1 MKETE
6 QMSTSIVYVII
17 GALGTG
23 LWNVFI
29 SSASRQMHPLLG
41 ALITE
46 LTAFSAGALIFLPVL
61 SSGFPRVSLRAVIM
75 CMLAGLS
82 VLLADFFILKAY
94 KQGVPISVGGPIIIG
109 GSIVV
114 VTLVG
119 LFLGEKITWL
129 KAVSILMIVSGASIL
144 GRLSR

>member
-1 MKETE
+1 
-6 QMSTSIVYVII
+6 MSTNILFVII

-46 LTAFSAGALIFLPVL
+46 LTAFTAGALIFLPVL
-61 SSGFPRVSLRAVIM
+61 SGGFPKVSFRAVIM

-94 KQGVPISVGGPIIIG
+94 KQGVQISIGGPIIIG

-114 VTLVG
+114 VTLMG
-119 LFLGEKITWL
+119 LFLGERLTLL
-129 KAVSILMIVSGASIL
+129 KALSILMIVSGASIL
-144 GRLSR
+144 GSLSR

>member
-1 MKETE
+1 
-6 QMSTSIVYVII
+6 MSTNILYVVI

-61 SSGFPRVSLRAVIM
+61 SSGFPKVSLKAVGL

-94 KQGVPISVGGPIIIG
+94 KQGVPISIGGPIIIG
-109 GSIVV
+109 GSIIV
-114 VTLVG
+114 VTLMGV
-119 LFLGEKITWL
+119 LLGEKMTLL
-129 KAVSILMIVSGASIL
+129 KAVCILMIVSGASIL
-144 GRLSR
+144 GSLSR

>member
-1 MKETE
+1 
-6 QMSTSIVYVII
+6 MSTNILFVII

-46 LTAFSAGALIFLPVL
+46 LTAFSAGALFFLPVL
-61 SSGFPRVSLRAVIM
+61 SGGFPKASFKAVIM

-94 KQGVPISVGGPIIIG
+94 KQGVQISIGGPIIIG

-114 VTLVG
+114 VTLMG
-119 LFLGEKITWL
+119 LFLGERMTLL
-129 KAVSILMIVSGASIL
+129 KALSILMIVSGASIL
-144 GRLSR
+144 GSLSR

>member
-144 GRLSR
+144 GSLSR

>member
-1 MKETE
+1 
-6 QMSTSIVYVII
+6 MSTNILYVII
-17 GALGTG
+17 GAIGTG

-46 LTAFSAGALIFLPVL
+46 LTAFTAGALIFLPVV
-61 SSGFPRVSLRAVIM
+61 SSGFPKVSFKAVGM

-94 KQGVPISVGGPIIIG
+94 KQGVQISIGGPIIIG
-109 GSIVV
+109 GSIIV
-114 VTLVG
+114 VTLMGV
-119 LFLGEKITWL
+119 FLGEKITLL
-129 KAVSILMIVSGASIL
+129 KALSILMIVSGASIL
-144 GRLSR
+144 GSLSH

>member
-1 MKETE
+1 
-6 QMSTSIVYVII
+6 MSINIVYVVI

-46 LTAFSAGALIFLPVL
+46 LTAFTAGALIFLPVL
-61 SSGFPRVSLRAVIM
+61 SGGFPKVTFRAVVL

-82 VLLADFFILKAY
+82 VLLADYFILKAY
-94 KQGVPISVGGPIIIG
+94 KLGLQISIGGPIIIG
-109 GSIVV
+109 GSIIV
-114 VTLVG
+114 VTLMG
-119 LFLGEKITWL
+119 LFLGEKMTVL
-129 KAVSILMIVSGASIL
+129 KAASILMIVCGASIL
-144 GRLSR
+144 GSR

>member
-1 MKETE
+1 
-6 QMSTSIVYVII
+6 MSTNILYVII
-17 GALGTG
+17 GAIGTG

-46 LTAFSAGALIFLPVL
+46 LTAFTAGALIFLPVV
-61 SSGFPRVSLRAVIM
+61 SSGFPKVSFKAVGM

-94 KQGVPISVGGPIIIG
+94 KQGVQISIGGPIIIG
-109 GSIVV
+109 GSIIV
-114 VTLVG
+114 VTLMGV
-119 LFLGEKITWL
+119 FLGEKMNLL

-144 GRLSR
+144 GSLSH

>member
-1 MKETE
+1 
-6 QMSTSIVYVII
+6 MSTKILFVII

-46 LTAFSAGALIFLPVL
+46 LTAFSAGALIFLPVV
-61 SSGFPRVSLRAVIM
+61 SSGFPKVSLKAVGL

-94 KQGVPISVGGPIIIG
+94 KQGMPVSIGGPIIIG

-114 VTLVG
+114 VTLMG
-119 LFLGEKITWL
+119 LFMGEKMTVL
-129 KAVSILMIVSGASIL
+129 KAASIL
-144 GRLSR
+144 

>member
-1 MKETE
+1 
-6 QMSTSIVYVII
+6 MSTSIVYVII

-61 SSGFPRVSLRAVIM
+61 SAGFPRVSFKAVAL

-82 VLLADFFILKAY
+82 VLMADFFILKAY
-94 KQGVPISVGGPIIIG
+94 KQGVPISIGGPIIIG

-114 VTLVG
+114 VTLMG

-129 KAVSILMIVSGASIL
+129 KAVSILMIVCGASIL
-144 GRLSR
+144 GSLSR

>member
-1 MKETE
+1 
-6 QMSTSIVYVII
+6 MSTSILYVII

-61 SSGFPRVSLRAVIM
+61 SSGFPKVSLRAVIM

-94 KQGVPISVGGPIIIG
+94 KQGVLISIGGPIIIG

-114 VTLVG
+114 VTLMG
-119 LFLGEKITWL
+119 IFLGEKITWL
-129 KAVSILMIVSGASIL
+129 KAASILMIVCGASIL
-144 GRLSR
+144 GSLSR

>member
-1 MKETE
+1 
-6 QMSTSIVYVII
+6 MSTSILYVII

-46 LTAFSAGALIFLPVL
+46 LTAFTAGALIFLPVV
-61 SSGFPRVSLRAVIM
+61 SSGFPKVSFKAVGM

-94 KQGVPISVGGPIIIG
+94 KQGVPISIGGPIIIG
-109 GSIVV
+109 GSIIV
-114 VTLVG
+114 VTLMGV
-119 LFLGEKITWL
+119 FLGEKMTLL
-129 KAVSILMIVSGASIL
+129 KALSILMIVSGASIL
-144 GRLSR
+144 GSLSR

>member
-1 MKETE
+1 
-6 QMSTSIVYVII
+6 MSTNILYVII
-17 GALGTG
+17 GAIGTG

-46 LTAFSAGALIFLPVL
+46 LTAFTAGALIFLPVV
-61 SSGFPRVSLRAVIM
+61 SSGFPKVSFKAVGM

-94 KQGVPISVGGPIIIG
+94 KQGVQISIGGPIIIG
-109 GSIVV
+109 GSIIV
-114 VTLVG
+114 VTLMGV
-119 LFLGEKITWL
+119 FLGEKMTLL
-129 KAVSILMIVSGASIL
+129 KALSILMIVSGASIL
-144 GRLSR
+144 GSLSH

>member
-1 MKETE
+1 
-6 QMSTSIVYVII
+6 MSTNIVYVII

-29 SSASRQMHPLLG
+29 SSASRQMHPLMG

-46 LTAFSAGALIFLPVL
+46 LTAFTVGALIFLPMV
-61 SSGFPRVSLRAVIM
+61 SSGFPKVSFKAVGM

-94 KQGVPISVGGPIIIG
+94 KQGVQISIGGPIIIG

-114 VTLVG
+114 VTLMG
-119 LFLGEKITWL
+119 LFLGEKITLL
-129 KAVSILMIVSGASIL
+129 KAVSILMIVCGASIL
-144 GRLSR
+144 GSLSR

>member
-1 MKETE
+1 
-6 QMSTSIVYVII
+6 MSTSILYVII

-46 LTAFSAGALIFLPVL
+46 LTAFTAGALIFLPVI
-61 SSGFPRVSLRAVIM
+61 SKGFPKVSLNAVVM

-94 KQGVPISVGGPIIIG
+94 KQGVPISIGGPIIIG

-119 LFLGEKITWL
+119 LFLGERLTVL

-144 GRLSR
+144 GSLSR

>member
-1 MKETE
+1 
-6 QMSTSIVYVII
+6 MSTSVFYVII

-46 LTAFSAGALIFLPVL
+46 LTAFTAGALIFLPVV
-61 SSGFPRVSLRAVIM
+61 SRGFPKVSLKAVGM

-94 KQGVPISVGGPIIIG
+94 KQGVPISIGGPIIIG
-109 GSIVV
+109 GSIIV
-114 VTLVG
+114 VTLMGV
-119 LFLGEKITWL
+119 FLGEKMNLL
-129 KAVSILMIVSGASIL
+129 KALSILMIVSGASIL
-144 GRLSR
+144 GSLSR

>member
-1 MKETE
+1 
-6 QMSTSIVYVII
+6 MSTSIVYVII

-46 LTAFSAGALIFLPVL
+46 LTAFSVGALIFLPVL
-61 SSGFPRVSLRAVIM
+61 SSGFPRVSLRAVVM

-94 KQGVPISVGGPIIIG
+94 KQGVPISIGGPIIIG

-114 VTLVG
+114 VTLMG

-129 KAVSILMIVSGASIL
+129 KAASILMIVCGASIL
-144 GRLSR
+144 GNLSR

>member
-1 MKETE
+1 
-6 QMSTSIVYVII
+6 MSTSIVYVII

-46 LTAFSAGALIFLPVL
+46 LTAFSVGALIFLPVL
-61 SSGFPRVSLRAVIM
+61 SSGFPRVSLRAVVM

-82 VLLADFFILKAY
+82 VLMADFFILKAY
-94 KQGVPISVGGPIIIG
+94 KQGVPISIGGPIIIG

-114 VTLVG
+114 VTLIG

-129 KAVSILMIVSGASIL
+129 KAASILMIVCGASIL
-144 GRLSR
+144 GSLSR

>member
-1 MKETE
+1 
-6 QMSTSIVYVII
+6 MSTNILYVII

-29 SSASRQMHPLLG
+29 SSASRQMHPLMG

-46 LTAFSAGALIFLPVL
+46 LTAFTVGALIFLPVV
-61 SSGFPRVSLRAVIM
+61 SSGFPKVSFKAVVM

-94 KQGVPISVGGPIIIG
+94 KQGVQISIGGPIIIG

-114 VTLVG
+114 VTLMG
-119 LFLGEKITWL
+119 LFLGEKITLL
-129 KAVSILMIVSGASIL
+129 KAVSILMIVCGASIL
-144 GRLSR
+144 GSLSR

>member
-1 MKETE
+1 MPKT
-6 QMSTSIVYVII
+6 IFFVII

-46 LTAFSAGALIFLPVL
+46 LTAFTAGVLIFLPIIA
-61 SSGFPRVSLRAVIM
+61 SGFPKVSFKAVGL

-94 KQGVPISVGGPIIIG
+94 KQGMPISIGGPIIIG

-114 VTLVG
+114 VTLMG
-119 LFLGEKITWL
+119 LFLGEKMTLL
-129 KAVSILMIVSGASIL
+129 KAASILLIVCGASIL
-144 GRLSR
+144 GSLSR

>member
-1 MKETE
+1 
-6 QMSTSIVYVII
+6 MSTNILFVII

-46 LTAFSAGALIFLPVL
+46 LTAFTAGALIFLPVL
-61 SSGFPRVSLRAVIM
+61 SSGFPKVSFRAVIM

-94 KQGVPISVGGPIIIG
+94 KQGVQISVGGPIIIG

-114 VTLVG
+114 VTLMG
-119 LFLGEKITWL
+119 LFLGERMTLL
-129 KAVSILMIVSGASIL
+129 KALSILMIVSGASIL
-144 GRLSR
+144 GNLSR

>member
-1 MKETE
+1 
-6 QMSTSIVYVII
+6 MSTSIVYVII

-46 LTAFSAGALIFLPVL
+46 LTAFSVGALIFLPVL
-61 SSGFPRVSLRAVIM
+61 SSGFPRVSLKAVVM

-94 KQGVPISVGGPIIIG
+94 KQGVPISIGGPIIIG

-114 VTLVG
+114 VTLMG

-129 KAVSILMIVSGASIL
+129 KVVSILMIVGGASIL
-144 GRLSR
+144 GSLSR

>member
-1 MKETE
+1 
-6 QMSTSIVYVII
+6 MSPSILYVII

-46 LTAFSAGALIFLPVL
+46 LTAFSVGALIFLPVL
-61 SSGFPRVSLRAVIM
+61 SSGFPRVSLRSVIM

-94 KQGVPISVGGPIIIG
+94 KQGVPISIGGPIIIG

-114 VTLVG
+114 VTLLG

-129 KAVSILMIVSGASIL
+129 KAVSILMIVCGASIL
-144 GRLSR
+144 GSLSR

>member
-1 MKETE
+1 
-6 QMSTSIVYVII
+6 MSTNILYVII

-46 LTAFSAGALIFLPVL
+46 LTAFAAGALIFLPVVG
-61 SSGFPRVSLRAVIM
+61 SGFPKVSLKAVVM

-94 KQGVPISVGGPIIIG
+94 KQGIHISIGGPIIIG
-109 GSIVV
+109 GSILV
-114 VTLVG
+114 VTLAG
-119 LFLGEKITWL
+119 LFLGEKMTLL
-129 KAVSILMIVSGASIL
+129 KAGSILMIVCGASIL
-144 GRLSR
+144 GSLSR

>member
-1 MKETE
+1 
-6 QMSTSIVYVII
+6 MSTSIVYVII

-61 SSGFPRVSLRAVIM
+61 SSGFPRVSFKAVGL

-94 KQGVPISVGGPIIIG
+94 KQGVPISIGGPIIIG

-114 VTLVG
+114 VTLMG

-129 KAVSILMIVSGASIL
+129 KAVSILMIVCGASIL
-144 GRLSR
+144 GSLSR